1 MSLSLILTHTHT
13 HVHTLTH
20 AQKQPSQFIQVSL
33 REVTTASQKLKT
45 ACHDTSRQSDLA
57 YRTRHIINSAYDV
70 AKAARHL
77 VTCVEK
83 EEQLVAAGE

>member
-1 MSLSLILTHTHT
+1 MYAHTHNIII
-13 HVHTLTH
+13 
-20 AQKQPSQFIQVSL
+20 QKPASQFIQVSL

-45 ACHDTSRQSDLA
+45 ACCDTSRQSDLA

-77 VTCVEK
+77 VMCVEQ
-83 EEQLVAAGE
+83 EEQLVTAGE